1 MEISSSMFIHENVLV
16 DPFMTDLKT
25 VVRLEPIRYLLRA
38 PFLTDQCF
46 DQDPGGGFYAIP
58 GFLASVQSKLMSLLG
73 SIAFLSTIAP
83 EFSADH
89 GFVNLHM
96 VCNFRLYVSRF
107 QKYVPKGTQRVNLVS
122 LFLGKLRV
130 GSHLCSFDF
139 GRFKKYRCYCSLP
152 LIPTFK
158 VALES

>member
-1 MEISSSMFIHENVLV
+1 MFIHENVLV
-16 DPFMTDLKT
+16 DPLMTDLKT
-25 VVRLEPIRYLLRA
+25 VVLLEPIRNLLRA
-38 PFLTDQCF
+38 PVLADQCF

-58 GFLASVQSKLMSLLG
+58 GFLTSVQCKLMSLLG
-73 SIAFLSTIAP
+73 EISSQPTIASD
-83 EFSADH
+83 FSADR

-107 QKYVPKGTQRVNLVS
+107 QKYVNLVS